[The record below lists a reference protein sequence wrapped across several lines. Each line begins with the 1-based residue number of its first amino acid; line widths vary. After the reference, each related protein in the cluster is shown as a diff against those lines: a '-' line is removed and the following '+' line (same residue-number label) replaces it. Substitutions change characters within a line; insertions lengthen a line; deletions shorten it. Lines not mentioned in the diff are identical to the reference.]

1 MLLVPGGA
9 HDGAGAARLI
19 IKRVLHRKDK
29 TTSEAQGSRRCLRGF
44 CCHAA
49 AAATCTLVAIFPST
63 IKRVPVLPSPVCRLL
78 YFSFPAPN
86 TPAAAI
92 CLILS
97 QSCCYSGPCG
107 HCWCKRPPVRDIS
120 RHVVCSHSSTAIY
133 FIARTATTASAQTVG
148 PT

>member
-63 IKRVPVLPSPVCRLL
+63 IKRVPVLPSP
-78 YFSFPAPN
+78 
-86 TPAAAI
+86 
-92 CLILS
+92 
-97 QSCCYSGPCG
+97 
-107 HCWCKRPPVRDIS
+107 D
-120 RHVVCSHSSTAIY
+120 HVVIAGANALQFETSAGMSYAPIRRQRSTSLQGLLQLPVLRRLDQLEGSY
-133 FIARTATTASAQTVG
+133 SKQTLIAA
-148 PT
+148 